1 MSVLKQFHHGL
12 FPKRA
17 INVNCHHFSNIL
29 IVWDK
34 ILFTLKIYFPTFV
47 LVKKSIQ
54 LKGLDMFLSILY
66 VPSQCLTNNNYMYV
80 HTERM
85 LSEDDVTLRVY
96 KYGVN
101 VSIQLASSKVSASIF
116 LDLKQPL
123 KLQVIQCL
131 IK

>member
-1 MSVLKQFHHGL
+1 
-12 FPKRA
+12 
-17 INVNCHHFSNIL
+17 
-29 IVWDK
+29 
-34 ILFTLKIYFPTFV
+34 
-47 LVKKSIQ
+47 
-54 LKGLDMFLSILY
+54 MFLSIVY
-66 VPSQCLTNNNYMYV
+66 VPSQWLTNNNYMYV

-123 KLQVIQCL
+123 KWQVIQCL